1 MRAREAKNSLSPH
14 LAHLACGSPLLSGVG
29 TPNRT
34 RRDPGRAAVR
44 SVAPVLLGRE
54 TPQGRGERQPAWW
67 NPPWGPDCVASVGAT
82 TSHLKGPLGVI
93 YLCYFG
99 WRQFS
104 QLQGFSQGPIRA
116 SPAPDGRPRSH
127 GQHKKPV
134 PGEATCP
141 GLVRSPRGACHRAL
155 GTCVG
160 VINSG
165 VRFPA
170 AAGTRAA

>member
-1 MRAREAKNSLSPH
+1 MCAREAKNSLSPH

-67 NPPWGPDCVASVGAT
+67 NPPWGRYCVASVGAT

-93 YLCYFG
+93 CVICVILGGDSSPNSRVFLKGRYEPLRPRTDGPAVTANTRSLC
-99 WRQFS
+99 Q
-104 QLQGFSQGPIRA
+104 
-116 SPAPDGRPRSH
+116 GRPPALVLF
-127 GQHKKPV
+127 GVPV
-134 PGEATCP
+134 APVTGP
-141 GLVRSPRGACHRAL
+141 L
-155 GTCVG
+155 G
-160 VINSG
+160 
-165 VRFPA
+165 PA
-170 AAGTRAA
+170 